1 MKNAYWM
8 ASVALF
14 AGVTAC
20 GDPAAPAAEVAPE
33 AEITE
38 IAPADLP
45 ADVRA
50 LAESA
55 AEGFVI
61 SEALRKV
68 RDGRTYYDVEG
79 DLPDG
84 SEIEFDILMTDA
96 GPEIVEIQRDL
107 DWADVPDAV
116 RAAAEAA
123 APGVSPA
130 RVIESTQTDGV
141 IIYELFAPGAPADP
155 AMEVSLSP
163 QGDVSVLTERWP
175 H

>member
-1 MKNAYWM
+1 MKNNYWM
-8 ASVALF
+8 ASAVLL
-14 AGVTAC
+14 AGVAAC
-20 GDPAAPAAEVAPE
+20 SDPPAPAAEVAAE
-33 AEITE
+33 VEITE

-55 AEGFVI
+55 VEGFVI
-61 SEALRKV
+61 SEVLRKV

-79 DLPDG
+79 ELPDG
-84 SEIEFDILMTDA
+84 SEIEFDILMTDS

-116 RAAAEAA
+116 RAAA
-123 APGVSPA
+123 PGVTPA
-130 RVIESTQTDGV
+130 RVIESMQTDGV

-155 AMEVSLSP
+155 AMEVLLSP

>member
-1 MKNAYWM
+1 LAD
-8 ASVALF
+8 V
-14 AGVTAC
+14 VV
-20 GDPAAPAAEVAPE
+20 EV
-33 AEITE
+33 EITE
-38 IAPADLP
+38 ISQADLP

-50 LAESA
+50 LAEGT
-55 AEGFVI
+55 AEGFVVT
-61 SEALRKV
+61 EVLKKV
-68 RDGRTYYDVEG
+68 RGGRTYYDVEG
-79 DLPDG
+79 KLPDG

-107 DWADVPDAV
+107 EWADVPEAV

-123 APGVSPA
+123 ERGAMPV

-141 IIYELFAPGAPADP
+141 IIYELFAPGAPTDP

-163 QGDVSVLTERWP
+163 EGEVAVLAERWP

>member
-1 MKNAYWM
+1 MKYRNALIL
-8 ASVALF
+8 AVLFGVVA
-14 AGVTAC
+14 AC
-20 GDPAAPAAEVAPE
+20 GETPEPVVEAAAEV
-33 AEITE
+33 EITE
-38 IAPADLP
+38 VAPADLP

-50 LAESA
+50 LAEGA
-55 AEGFVI
+55 AEGFVVT
-61 SEALRKV
+61 EVLKKV

-79 DLPDG
+79 ELPDG
-84 SEIEFDILMTDA
+84 SEIEFDILMTDT

-107 DWADVPDAV
+107 DWADVPEAV
-116 RAAAEAA
+116 REAAEAA
-123 APGVSPA
+123 EPGAVPA

-163 QGDVSVLTERWP
+163 EGEVNVLAERWP

>member
-1 MKNAYWM
+1 MDYRNGL
-8 ASVALF
+8 ALVMLL
-14 AGVTAC
+14 GTLVAC
-20 GDPAAPAAEVAPE
+20 GEETAPDAVAEV
-33 AEITE
+33 EITE
-38 IAPADLP
+38 IVPADLP

-50 LAESA
+50 LAEGA

-61 SEALRKV
+61 TEVLKKV

-79 DLPDG
+79 ELPDG
-84 SEIEFDILMTDA
+84 TEIEFDILMTGA
-96 GPEIVEIQRDL
+96 GPEIVEIQRNL
-107 DWADVPDAV
+107 EWADVPEAV
-116 RAAAEAA
+116 RVAAQAAE
-123 APGVSPA
+123 PGAMPA

-163 QGDVSVLTERWP
+163 GGEVSVLAERWP

>member
-1 MKNAYWM
+1 MGYRNGL
-8 ASVALF
+8 ALAVLF
-14 AGVTAC
+14 GALAAC
-20 GDPAAPAAEVAPE
+20 SEAAAPLADVVAEV
-33 AEITE
+33 EITE

-50 LAESA
+50 LAEGA
-55 AEGFVI
+55 AEGFVVT
-61 SEALRKV
+61 EVLKKV

-79 DLPDG
+79 ELPDG

-107 DWADVPDAV
+107 DWADVPEAV
-116 RAAAEAA
+116 REAAEAA
-123 APGVSPA
+123 GPGAMPA

-141 IIYELFAPGAPADP
+141 IIYELFAPGAPTDP
-155 AMEVSLSP
+155 AIEVSLS
-163 QGDVSVLTERWP
+163 QEGEVSVLAERWP

>member
-1 MKNAYWM
+1 MKNVYWM
-8 ASVALF
+8 ASAVLL
-14 AGVTAC
+14 AGVASC
-20 GDPAAPAAEVAPE
+20 GDAPAPAAEVAAE
-33 AEITE
+33 VEITE
-38 IAPADLP
+38 IAPEDLP

-55 AEGFVI
+55 AEGFIV
-61 SEALRKV
+61 SEVLRKV

-79 DLPDG
+79 GLPDG

-107 DWADVPDAV
+107 DWANVPEAV
-116 RAAAEAA
+116 RAAADAA
-123 APGVSPA
+123 AQGMSPA

-141 IIYELFAPGAPADP
+141 IIYELFAPGAPVDP